1 MWTRF
6 CVLKPFSDFNIQE
19 KHKLDSS
26 QKKMMNFSFILF
38 SITRRQK

>member
-26 QKKMMNFSFILF
+26 QKKNDEFFIHSF
-38 SITRRQK
+38 